1 MTYLINPEARGV
13 DNPSHV
19 WDWGFCHVTGHVFL
33 ARPLS
38 TLLRA
43 ICQPLPPGCEFW
55 CGRGVLL
62 TRRAISRSSSAASPF
77 STSCEGWVGA
87 CITRFLTAIPRTQED
102 LAKLLKKTIEFLKEF
117 EKLYVGNDAS
127 KISCCRLC
135 VFQLVFIPFHIT
147 FNGSIRFGSQATCE
161 RAIGDIG
168 HGIRSKKSPFK
179 NIVSYK
185 EDKQSVRLLHLVY
198 PTVSSAPKAENE
210 SMSPLFTKVPITQR
224 QRKEDEVIKAHIE
237 LIQSYPG
244 VDVDEIMRW
253 GKCSLSNNITLT
265 SRLFEL
271 SKRSTSRS
279 SRYFEAHSKQG
290 MQPRNQPIH
299 DTEIEVE
306 NVEPIFG
313 EALAF
318 YSTQVAGA
326 KISLV
331 VYHPLME
338 LHNLFGRW
346 YGKWS
351 PSLCVLETS
360 AIVSLVGIWT
370 YNENVHILR
379 KHPGLTLLTLDES
392 GIENPLIDVE

>member
-127 KISCCRLC
+127 KISHCRLC

-168 HGIRSKKSPFK
+168 HGIRSKKLPFK

-185 EDKQSVRLLHLVY
+185 ADKQAVRLLHLIY
-198 PTVSSAPKAENE
+198 PSFSVPKEIAPKT
-210 SMSPLFTKVPITQR
+210 SLFKPIPITQKQR
-224 QRKEDEVIKAHIE
+224 QKDDDLKVHLDA
-237 LIQSYPG
+237 IQSYLKVG
-244 VDVDEIMRW
+244 SDSMLQILRW
-253 GKCSLSNNITLT
+253 GKCPLANNVTLT
-265 SRLFEL
+265 SQLFEL
-271 SKRSTSRS
+271 SKKATSRT
-279 SRYFEAHSKQG
+279 SRYFEAYIEQK
-290 MQPRNQPIH
+290 PEDQPI
-299 DTEIEVE
+299 DVTVLEVE
-306 NVEPIFG
+306 KTKPIFG

-318 YSTQVAGA
+318 YTVGTDT
-326 KISLV
+326 SLV
-331 VYHPLME
+331 VYHPLIE
-338 LHNLFGRW
+338 HYKLFGRW
-346 YGKWS
+346 CGKWS
-351 PSLCVLETS
+351 STVDVLETS
-360 AIVSLVGIWT
+360 TIVSLIGIWA
-370 YNENVHILR
+370 YSDHVHILR
-379 KHPGLTLLTLDES
+379 KHPGLALLTSDES
-392 GIENPLIDVE
+392 GIDSEDPLI